1 MESIAGHSTAYPDMP
16 RSHSD
21 SSAESY
27 LMIHRYLPVA
37 AFYFFLNRAGLP
49 LGLFYT
55 TLFSPLLFV
64 WLYLKGRRWLT
75 AKFLLVLSPFIVA
88 QMADGVASP
97 IQYLRS
103 LLLMWT
109 VYVAVYAFCWALMN
123 SKNVDRLLEQ
133 LILLNF
139 CVAIFAV
146 AILPTPLQSLLW
158 SDSSQVLASSS
169 HLLRLNLLSTTE
181 PWAYGELMLPL
192 LLFAAFRLIQNS
204 GTRNVAYFAMIVF
217 PFLLCQSFGG
227 IAIGVAGISVLIL
240 SDFKRLFSRAK
251 SWIVIVL
258 LALLASLLVLIPN
271 PISSRILQVAAGNDG
286 SANLRAFVGYI
297 GAYTAASSKSLWW
310 GVGLGQIKFID
321 FSSVGYGIDNTL
333 PNAVALTFA
342 ELGLIGVVVRFA
354 LEMYFFVKT
363 RVYRSPFRLAM
374 FVMAFISQLTG
385 SYIDDVQSYLLWLFA
400 FYPFFENND
409 LREAANP
416 EVPIPL

>member
-1 MESIAGHSTAYPDMP
+1 MP
-16 RSHSD
+16 RSHSL
-21 SSAESY
+21 SSAEAY
-27 LMIHRYLPVA
+27 LMIHRYLPAA

-55 TLFSPLLFV
+55 TLFSPFLFV

-75 AKFLLVLSPFIVA
+75 AKLLLAFSPFIVA
-88 QMADGVASP
+88 QLVNGVASP
-97 IQYLRS
+97 MQYLRS

-109 VYVAVYAFCWALMN
+109 VYIAVYAFCWALMH
-123 SKNVDRLLEQ
+123 STGVDRLFEQ

-146 AILPTPLQSLLW
+146 AILPTPLHPLLW
-158 SDSSQVLASSS
+158 SDSSHVLASSS

-192 LLFAAFRLIQNS
+192 LLFAAFRLLKNS
-204 GTRNVAYFAMIVF
+204 GTRNVVYFAMIVF

-227 IAIGVAGISVLIL
+227 ITIGVAGITVLIL
-240 SDFKRLFSRAK
+240 ANFRRLFSRAK

-258 LALLASLLVLIPN
+258 LASVAGLLILIPN
-271 PISSRILQVAAGNDG
+271 PILTRILQVASGNDG

-297 GAYTAASSKSLWW
+297 AAYTAASSKSLWW
-310 GVGLGQIKFID
+310 GIGLGQIKFID
-321 FSSVGYGIDNTL
+321 FSSIGYGIDNTL
-333 PNAVALTFA
+333 PNATALTFA
-342 ELGLIGVVVRFA
+342 ELGLIGVLVRFA
-354 LEMYFFVKT
+354 LEIYLFVKT
-363 RVYRSPFRLAM
+363 RVYTSPFRLAM

-400 FYPFFENND
+400 FYPFFEDDD
-409 LREAANP
+409 LPEAANP
-416 EVPIPL
+416 QVAHSAS